1 MGVVVGTLGKEAGK
15 RGSQQMQLRSLII
28 IIRSILLLLILLPK
42 QLPAGS
48 RSSIFFELFPMDL
61 SLNRAVTFPNYLL
74 RS

>member
-15 RGSQQMQLRSLII
+15 RGSQQMQLRSLI